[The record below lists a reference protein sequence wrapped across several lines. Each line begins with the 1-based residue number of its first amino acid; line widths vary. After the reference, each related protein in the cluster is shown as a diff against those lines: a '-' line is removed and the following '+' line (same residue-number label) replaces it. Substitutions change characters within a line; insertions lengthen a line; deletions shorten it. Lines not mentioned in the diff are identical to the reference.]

1 MTATAPK
8 PELPALGFSQ
18 EDWDAVSDNPEL
30 TDDQLAALRPV
41 SEMPDHLR
49 ARLPKRGRGRPKVEN
64 AKVNVTLRLDPAIL
78 EAYKAA
84 GPGWQVRMGAALA
97 DGVERPAEDEAE
109 RIDRAA
115 GREAKEAVAAERQG
129 EVIVSGRLDTGQ
141 FIEVRVHGGVLEGKA
156 SKVTGG
162 RSYGAD
168 KPRRKSMPRKTA

>member
-8 PELPALGFSQ
+8 PERPALGFSQ
-18 EDWDAVSDNPEL
+18 EDWEEVSDNPEL

-49 ARLPKRGRGRPKVEN
+49 ARLPKRGRGRPKAEK
-64 AKVNVTLRLDPAIL
+64 AKVNVTLRLDPGIL
-78 EAYKAA
+78 EAYKVG

-97 DGVERPAEDEAE
+97 EGVERPAGDEAE

-115 GREAKEAVAAERQG
+115 RREAKEAVAAESLG

-141 FIEVRVHGGVLEGKA
+141 FIEVRVHGGELEGKA
-156 SKVTGG
+156 PKVTGG
-162 RSYGAD
+162 RSSGAD
-168 KPRRKSMPRKTA
+168 KPRGKSVPR